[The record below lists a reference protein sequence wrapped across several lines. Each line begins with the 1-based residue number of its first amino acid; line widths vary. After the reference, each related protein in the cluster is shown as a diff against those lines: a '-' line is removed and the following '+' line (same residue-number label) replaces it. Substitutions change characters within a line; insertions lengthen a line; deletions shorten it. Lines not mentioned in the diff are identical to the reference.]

1 MEKEYGK
8 WVEVEFDCL
17 PLRSVSR
24 FDVPD
29 DASPKL
35 ARKLLRIRDAVE
47 KHGTHNTYFLH
58 NSKCTFRLTND
69 EAQGMLSYTFDG
81 VLMTDSQD
89 LKSKGCE
96 LNIELEKETCAW
108 INQAVVDWFAE
119 TVQRTVLVEFDRYI
133 EAGDLG
139 KTLQRMK
146 EAEQAAEESGGFV
159 GMYL

>member
-17 PLRSVSR
+17 PLRSVAR
-24 FDVPD
+24 FDIPD

-35 ARKLLRIRDAVE
+35 ARKLMHIRDSVD

-58 NSKCTFRLTND
+58 NSKCTFHLTND
-69 EAQGMLSYTFDG
+69 ESQGMLSFTFDG
-81 VLMTDSQD
+81 VVMTDSQD

-96 LNIELEKETCAW
+96 LTIELEKETCAW
-108 INQAVVDWFAE
+108 INQGVVDWFAE
-119 TVQRTVLVEFDRYI
+119 TVQRSVLVEFDRYI

-146 EAEQAAEESGGFV
+146 EVEQAAEESGGFV